1 MALLDELK
9 ELHVD
14 VEQAL
19 SSLGGN
25 SPLYEKLIFKL
36 SAMIRDYEDT
46 DGFEDNDYQEIM
58 EKAHALKGATG
69 NLAVTPLYNGY
80 SDIVRLLREERPKQ
94 AKEVIR
100 TMLPVQEEI
109 IRCIEK
115 YR

>member
-14 VEQAL
+14 VDKAL
-19 SSLGGN
+19 NSLGGK
-25 SPLYEKLIFKL
+25 SALYEKLVFKL
-36 SAMIRDYEDT
+36 SAMIKDYEITAD
-46 DGFEDNDYQEIM
+46 FEDNDYREVM
-58 EKAHALKGATG
+58 EKAHALKGTTG
-69 NLAVTPLYNGY
+69 NLAVTPLYDSY
-80 SDIVRLLREERPKQ
+80 SDIVRLLREDRPEQ

>member
-1 MALLDELK
+1 
-9 ELHVD
+9 
-14 VEQAL
+14 
-19 SSLGGN
+19 
-25 SPLYEKLIFKL
+25 
-36 SAMIRDYEDT
+36 MIRDYEVT

>member
-14 VEQAL
+14 VDKAL
-19 SSLGGN
+19 NSLGGK
-25 SPLYEKLIFKL
+25 SSLYEKLIFKL
-36 SAMIRDYEDT
+36 SLMIKDYGIT
-46 DGFEDNDYQEIM
+46 DDFEDNDYQEIT

-69 NLAVTPLYNGY
+69 NLAVTPLYDGY
-80 SDIVRLLREERPKQ
+80 SDVVRLLREDRPEQ

-100 TMLPVQEEI
+100 AMLPVQEEI